1 MFSISSI
8 LWPTDG
14 SESSSIALQAAVEI
28 AQKFNADLYALQ
40 IVPPVPPL
48 AVGASGYTPVAIHG
62 FDVPLYQQELFKS
75 TENQL
80 SQTVTEKIP
89 DEIKVISEVK
99 VGYPADVI
107 REFAQEKNIDLIVMA
122 THGRTGLS
130 RLMIGSVTEKTIRES
145 NIPTLTI
152 PWVQLEEG
160 D

>member
-1 MFSISSI
+1 MFLISSI

-14 SESSSIALQAAVEI
+14 SESSSKALEAAVEI
-28 AQKFNADLYALQ
+28 AQKFNAKIYALQ
-40 IVPPVPPL
+40 VVPPVPPL
-48 AVGASGYTPVAIHG
+48 AVGASGYTQMAVKG

-80 SQTVTEKIP
+80 SQTVLENIP
-89 DEIKVISEVK
+89 QDINVVSEVK
-99 VGYPADVI
+99 VGYPSDVI
-107 REFAQEKNIDLIVMA
+107 IEFARDKNIDLIVMA

-152 PWVQLEEG
+152 PFVSLEDE
-160 D
+160 